1 MERSTTTDEP
11 IGSVR
16 YFTIEAA
23 AERLSLQPDA
33 LRARCRRRAKR
44 DGRRVVAELGGGII
58 AIKLGVSWRVVFP
71 D

>member
-1 MERSTTTDEP
+1 MDRSTTIDDP
-11 IGSVR
+11 VGGVR

-23 AERLSLQPDA
+23 AKRLSLQPDA

-44 DGRRVVAELGGGII
+44 EGRRVMADLGGGII
-58 AIKLGVSWRVVFP
+58 AIKLGVSWRVRFP